1 MDQSARSWAWTVMA
15 LAAIIVLVTFALI
28 VAASLGVVPVATT
41 PPEANYVPIGEPGPL
56 ERDDFVR
63 FMTYNMRWGLGTDG
77 VNLGRTAAVINA
89 MDADVVFLT
98 EVDVNW
104 RRSGNVDQPAYL
116 AHVTEYPHSYYGPAL
131 KTWASGNVNPSY
143 YGNLLLSRF
152 PIVHAATVALP
163 RPVNSEPRVVIVADI
178 AIGDETVTVLGTH
191 LGLSETERMMQ
202 LEQIRQ
208 LIGAEPERTI
218 LLGDFNARPESA
230 EIRRLV
236 DEGRLFD
243 AQALVG
249 VDGNTFPYPEP
260 YARIDYIFISPDL
273 ADSII
278 AAQPVHI
285 GGSDHLPVTL
295 DLRWPPD

>member
-1 MDQSARSWAWTVMA
+1 
-15 LAAIIVLVTFALI
+15 
-28 VAASLGVVPVATT
+28 
-41 PPEANYVPIGEPGPL
+41 
-56 ERDDFVR
+56 
-63 FMTYNMRWGLGTDG
+63 
-77 VNLGRTAAVINA
+77 
-89 MDADVVFLT
+89 
-98 EVDVNW
+98 
-104 RRSGNVDQPAYL
+104 
-116 AHVTEYPHSYYGPAL
+116 
-131 KTWASGNVNPSY
+131 
-143 YGNLLLSRF
+143 
-152 PIVHAATVALP
+152 
-163 RPVNSEPRVVIVADI
+163 
-178 AIGDETVTVLGTH
+178 
-191 LGLSETERMMQ
+191 MQ

-218 LLGDFNARPESA
+218 LLGDFNAWPESA